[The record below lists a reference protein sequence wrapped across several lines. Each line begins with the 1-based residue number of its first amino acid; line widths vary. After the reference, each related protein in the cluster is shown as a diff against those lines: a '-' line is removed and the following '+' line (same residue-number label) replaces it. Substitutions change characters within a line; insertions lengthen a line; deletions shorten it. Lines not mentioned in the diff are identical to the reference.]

1 MKINPVYRQESK
13 ISARSFRLPLIV
25 LVCNSILALV
35 ALLDMYSM
43 ITQVKTTAE
52 IQYSS
57 FLNLYIFAAAIEFVM
72 LLLIVPA
79 LTAGSISGERE
90 RQTLNL
96 LLTTRITPADIVLGK
111 LMSSL
116 STVFLL
122 VVSSFPIL
130 ALVFVYGGVTGRDI
144 VLLLVSFASTALL
157 AGSVGICCSS
167 VFKRTTIATAAS
179 YCIMAALVFGTVAL
193 QRFAASFQVPGN
205 RSAKQGPVWLL
216 LVNPAVTFLSA
227 MKSQLSNVRRSSAV
241 EMWIGNGS
249 LSVTARWWLG
259 ISAGVQVLMAA
270 LCLWLAV
277 RQVNPRR
284 KRLWKG

>member
-13 ISARSFRLPLIV
+13 ISARSFRLPLII

-43 ITQVKTTAE
+43 ITQVRTTAE

-57 FLNLYIFAAAIEFVM
+57 FLSLYIFAAAIEFVM

-96 LLTTRITPADIVLGK
+96 LLTTRMTPADIVLGK

-130 ALVFVYGGVTGRDI
+130 ALVFVYGGVTGWDI
-144 VLLLVSFASTALL
+144 ALLLVSFASTAFL
-157 AGSVGICCSS
+157 AGSIGICCSS
-167 VFKRTTIATAAS
+167 VFKRTTVATAVS
-179 YCIMAALVFGTVAL
+179 YCAMAALVFGTVAL
-193 QRFAASFQVPGN
+193 QRFMTSIQAPAGRN
-205 RSAKQGPVWLL
+205 GEGGTAWLL
-216 LVNPAVTFLSA
+216 LVNPAITFLSA
-227 MKSQLSNVRRSSAV
+227 MKGQLSNVRRVSVV

-249 LSVTARWWLG
+249 SGGMARWWLG
-259 ISAGVQVLMAA
+259 LSAGLQVLLAG
-270 LCLWLAV
+270 LCLWLAI

-284 KRLWKG
+284 KRLWKS